1 MTLRPLALTAL
12 ALCSCGVSR
21 ATVNRMNTEV
31 QRDRAELEAARSSA
45 APLEA
50 WSRGLRGG
58 GFAAPATFVLLT
70 PAEIARAA
78 AQWLPYEMPAQ
89 DLIGPDA
96 SGRVVVQQIT
106 APQLLS
112 RNRLKL
118 RMFFRAVGLNI
129 RNVPKSYAGHVQKV
143 KEGAM
148 AGVWADLEATVLYAS
163 RTGGI
168 SVRVTC
174 TDVNLSRHNEGTYR
188 SQLMEYINVRMLNR
202 PLLFAAPAVN
212 GAPPTAL
219 FTTGHHVVLQ
229 YRQ

>member
-1 MTLRPLALTAL
+1 MSPRPLALLAL
-12 ALCSCGVSR
+12 AVCSCGVSR
-21 ATVNRMNTEV
+21 TTVNRLQTEV
-31 QRDRAELEAARSSA
+31 QRDRSELEAARSSA

-50 WSRGLRGG
+50 YARGLRAGSFG
-58 GFAAPATFVLLT
+58 APATFVFLT

-78 AQWLPYEMPAQ
+78 AEWLPYEMPAQ

-118 RMFFRAVGLNI
+118 RLFFRAVSLNI
-129 RNVPKSYAGHVQKV
+129 RNVPKAYAGHVQKV

-148 AGVWADLEATVLYAS
+148 AGVWADIEATVVFS
-163 RTGGI
+163 PKTGGLSI
-168 SVRVTC
+168 RATC
-174 TDVNLSRHNEGTYR
+174 TDVNLSRHNDSTYR

-202 PLLFAAPAVN
+202 PLLFAAPVVN
-212 GAPPTAL
+212 GAPPSAL
-219 FTTGHHVVLQ
+219 FTTAHHVVLQ